1 MTCSKC
7 GSRMVCE
14 DSRDILVNVRKRRY
28 RCRKCSLWVWSS
40 ERIYFTDTVRS
51 DLIINGGIGMVRD
64 DREGLKDDI
73 GRSEADANDG

>member
-1 MTCSKC
+1 MTCPKC

-28 RCRKCSLWVWSS
+28 HCRKCSLWVWSS

-73 GRSEADANDG
+73 GRSKADADDR